1 MFFLQYSI
9 IIELN
14 ELRNDSMFTS
24 IAINKAIPHVPQV
37 WFGPYLRLPNLEL
50 LLKASMDFQSKPPCS
65 PGWLWFLIDIK

>member
-37 WFGPYLRLPNLEL
+37 
-50 LLKASMDFQSKPPCS
+50 
-65 PGWLWFLIDIK
+65 